1 MKKKSVVKILCVLVL
16 VLLVSNIVFATE
28 VNDSVIQPRDLES
41 QASVLDGTSNE
52 ISEDGVMPIS
62 DSPSQPGISYAD
74 NGIEYVEDDV
84 YLCEQDIVYDKL
96 VDGNVY
102 VIGKN
107 ITISSL
113 SISGNL
119 FVCGENVKIN
129 SDVSGSIYVCG
140 NIVEINSGAND
151 IYVAGNKVTFGE
163 DSYSYRDI
171 RVVSDTCEFN
181 GYVYRNFYSTSNKT
195 NINNAAMGGVAGKT
209 YYSGEFNVQNN
220 DNMGEIK
227 EIKVP
232 VKQESKSETFS
243 NVISILSK
251 AFTSIVIILIWSNI
265 TKNKENNEKE
275 NYIID
280 VLVGIGLT
288 ILVPIVAVVLVI
300 TLVGLPIGFLII
312 ALYII
317 ALIISLPIAAL
328 KISRIILKISQKSC
342 SNVMKFVLALLVYL
356 VIELIRFIPVVGGV
370 IRFVIMAYGFKI
382 ILSLIFSRKQK
393 ELKGESEVVS
403 E

>member
-1 MKKKSVVKILCVLVL
+1 MKKKSVVKILSMLVL
-16 VLLVSNIVFATE
+16 ILLASNIVFATE
-28 VNDSVIQPRDLES
+28 VNDNVIQPRDLEGEE
-41 QASVLDGTSNE
+41 AVLDGTLPDENT
-52 ISEDGVMPIS
+52 EDGIMPIS
-62 DSPSQPGISYAD
+62 NPAPEGWSNAE

-84 YLCEQDIVYDKL
+84 YLCAQDIVYDKL

-102 VIGKN
+102 AIGKN

-113 SISGNL
+113 TIVGNL
-119 FVCGENVKIN
+119 FVCGENVTIN
-129 SDVSGSIYVCG
+129 ADVSGSIYACG

-151 IYVAGNKVTFGE
+151 IYIAGNKVVFGE
-163 DSYSYRDI
+163 NSYSYRDI
-171 RVVSDTCEFN
+171 RVASETCEFS
-181 GYVYRNFYSTSNKT
+181 GYSYRNFYSTSNKT

-220 DNMGEIK
+220 DNMGEII

-232 VKQESKSETFS
+232 VKQESESDTFS
-243 NVISILSK
+243 NVISILAK
-251 AFTSIVIILIWSNI
+251 AFTAIVIILVWANI
-265 TKNKENNEKE
+265 TKNKENVEKE

-280 VLVGIGLT
+280 VLVGLGLI

-317 ALIISLPIAAL
+317 ALCISIPVAAL
-328 KISRIILKISQKSC
+328 KISRIILKLTKKSC
-342 SNVMKFVLALLVYL
+342 SNVMKFVLALVVYL

-370 IRFVIMAYGFKI
+370 IRFIIMAYGFKV
-382 ILSLIFSRKQK
+382 ILGTIFSKKENIVKQ
-393 ELKGESEVVS
+393 EQEVIS
-403 E
+403 